1 MTIAGSDPSGGAGI
15 QADIKTISANRC
27 YATSAIT
34 AIVNEN
40 TVGVYG
46 VHPVPPE
53 FVVGQIE
60 SILTDIGTDAVKIGM
75 LHSAELIVAVAQTLS
90 KFNAP
95 NIVFDPVMVATSGD
109 SLTSGDVVSAMTL
122 QLFPLARIITPNIP
136 EAETLLSRQI
146 KTADDMKNACIDLA
160 EMGTSVL
167 LKGGHLAAD
176 QPIVDILCDAE
187 THTMLEFPSPRI
199 NTNNTHG
206 TGCTLS
212 SAIASQL
219 AHGKTLTAAVAAAK
233 DYINNAIA
241 IGAEYSIGH
250 GHGPV
255 CHFFNLW
262 KS

>member
-34 AIVNEN
+34 AVVNEN

-75 LHSAELIVAVAQTLS
+75 LHSAELIAAVAQTLS

-109 SLTSGDVVSAMTL
+109 SLTSGDVVGAMTT

-136 EAETLLSRQI
+136 EAETLLGRQI
-146 KTADDMKNACIDLA
+146 KTIDDMKNACIDLA

-167 LKGGHLAAD
+167 LKGGHLAVD

-187 THTMLEFPSPRI
+187 THAMLEFPSPRI
-199 NTNNTHG
+199 DTNNTHG